1 MFKVA
6 RQNLLQFIRLLLLTQ
21 VKPRDHGE
29 PESQNFFISLAIVPA
44 HVPGLVSLTDPA
56 NAKVETVPAILYPF
70 ELTTVTIELDP
81 IAGIFSC
88 FSKRN
93 E

>member
-1 MFKVA
+1 M
-6 RQNLLQFIRLLLLTQ
+6 
-21 VKPRDHGE
+21 
-29 PESQNFFISLAIVPA
+29 ESQSRKISSFIWLLFQNVPA